1 MRSRGEI
8 DAVKKMS
15 YLQFAGKLSQA
26 IRSMRQDIVYQGV
39 NVGHIEITDFP
50 DN

>member
-15 YLQFAGKLSQA
+15 YLLFAGQLSQA
-26 IRSMRQDIVYQGV
+26 MKSMRQDIVYQGV
-39 NVGHIEITDFP
+39 NVGHIEIADFP